1 MSQPD
6 KLYKDKLK
14 LLKLLLNSLEW
25 KDIADVVSERYGE
38 EAEKLLAEA
47 DERNRP
53 AEG

>member
-25 KDIADVVSERYGE
+25 KDIASEVSARYAE
-38 EAEKLLAEA
+38 ELKKLLAEA